1 MNVRPD
7 LFLSGD
13 QSPKTCDHCSLSG
26 RPIMDV
32 HIGFR
37 DRLFA
42 LLQSVD
48 D

>member
-13 QSPKTCDHCSLSG
+13 QSPKSAITILLSG

-37 DRLFA
+37 DLLFA

>member
-13 QSPKTCDHCSLSG
+13 QSPKSSVNFSLSG

-37 DRLFA
+37 DLLFA